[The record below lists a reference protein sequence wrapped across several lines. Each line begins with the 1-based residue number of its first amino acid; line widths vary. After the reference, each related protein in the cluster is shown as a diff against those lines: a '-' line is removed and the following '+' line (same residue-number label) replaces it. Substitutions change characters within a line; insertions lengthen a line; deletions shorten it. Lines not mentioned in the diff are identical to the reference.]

1 VAIGQVTET
10 QVFLFGTLRYDPL
23 LRLVAGRSLSCVSA
37 SLPGARCDR
46 AAFGDW
52 PVLVGHAQGQA
63 EGLLL
68 ACDPETLARLDAYEA
83 VFGYHRHD
91 VAAVTENGTVAAQ
104 VWRPDHDDPGSGVP
118 WSLAHWVETWGPV
131 TVQAAGDILRQLAHR
146 TPSDIGRVVHVIRS
160 RADAEL
166 RSRAWRR
173 PGLVGRGFAAD
184 DVEIVERRH
193 PYDGFFSVEEVTAR
207 FRRFDGADR
216 SEVLRAVFRVT
227 DAATVLPYDPVR
239 DRILLVEQVRFG
251 PLAQGDPSPWLL
263 EPVAGFIDAGESPE
277 TSARREAAEEAG
289 LAIEELHFVSRY
301 YPSPGGVSQVLFSY
315 VGIADLP
322 DEAAGLGG
330 HAEEHEDILGHVI
343 GFDRAMELME
353 AGDLVNA
360 PAIISLQWLAMHR
373 HRLRAAAGLS

>member
-1 VAIGQVTET
+1 VQNKT
-10 QVFLFGTLRYDPL
+10 VFLFGTLRHAPL
-23 LRLVAGRSLSCVSA
+23 LDRVAGRSLSVA
-37 SLPGARCDR
+37 PAWLPGERYDR
-46 AAFGDW
+46 AAHGDW
-52 PVLVGHAQGQA
+52 PVLVADPAARA
-63 EGLLL
+63 EGIVVE
-68 ACDPETLARLDAYEA
+68 CDPDTLARLDGYEA

-91 VAAVTENGTVAAQ
+91 ITAETRDGAVAAQ
-104 VWRPDHDDPGSGVP
+104 VWRPQHEDAGSGAP
-118 WSLAHWVETWGPV
+118 WDLSAWVETWGPV
-131 TVQAAGDILRQLAHR
+131 TMEAAADILRQLETRDPAA
-146 TPSDIGRVVHVIRS
+146 IGRVAHIIRA
-160 RADAEL
+160 RADAVL

-184 DVEIVERRH
+184 DVVIAERRH

-207 FRRFDGADR
+207 FRRFDGSDQR
-216 SEVLRAVFRVT
+216 EVLRAVFRVT

-263 EPVAGFIDAGESPE
+263 EPVAGFVDAGESPE

-289 LAIEELHFVSRY
+289 LAIGDLHFVSRY

-315 VGIADLP
+315 VGITELP

-330 HAEEHEDILGHVI
+330 HADEDEDILGHVI
-343 GFDRAMELME
+343 GFDRGMALME

-360 PAIISLQWLAMHR
+360 PAIISLQWLAAHR
-373 HRLRAAAGLS
+373 EGLRAAAGVS

>member
-1 VAIGQVTET
+1 
-10 QVFLFGTLRYDPL
+10 L
-23 LRLVAGRSLSCVSA
+23 LQLVAGRSLPRVSA
-37 SLPGARCDR
+37 TLPGARCDR

-52 PVLVGHAQGQA
+52 PVLVGDAQGQA
-63 EGLLL
+63 EGLLV
-68 ACDPETLARLDAYEA
+68 ACDPETIARLDAYEA
-83 VFGYHRHD
+83 VFGYHRQD
-91 VAAVTENGTVAAQ
+91 VAVVTETGTVAAQ
-104 VWRPDHDDPGSGVP
+104 VWRPDHADPGSGAP
-118 WSLAHWVETWGPV
+118 WNLAHWVETWGPV
-131 TVQAAGDILRQLAHR
+131 TLQAAGDILRQLGHR
-146 TPSDIGRVVHVIRS
+146 TPAEIGRVVHVIRS

-173 PGLVGRGFAAD
+173 PGIVGRGFAAD

-251 PLAQGDPSPWLL
+251 PLVQGDPSPWLL

-289 LAIEELHFVSRY
+289 LAIGELHFVSRY

-330 HAEEHEDILGHVI
+330 HADEHEDILGHVI

-373 HRLRAAAGLS
+373 AQLRVAAGVS

>member
-1 VAIGQVTET
+1 MSGQPSKLFIEYFLQSLTIRLGYALDRRRALRLGGRSGRQVVAIGQVTET
-10 QVFLFGTLRYDPL
+10 KVFLFGTLRYDPL

-216 SEVLRAVFRVT
+216 SEVLRAVFF
-227 DAATVLPYDPVR
+227 A
-239 DRILLVEQVRFG
+239 
-251 PLAQGDPSPWLL
+251 
-263 EPVAGFIDAGESPE
+263 
-277 TSARREAAEEAG
+277 
-289 LAIEELHFVSRY
+289 
-301 YPSPGGVSQVLFSY
+301 
-315 VGIADLP
+315 
-322 DEAAGLGG
+322 
-330 HAEEHEDILGHVI
+330 
-343 GFDRAMELME
+343 
-353 AGDLVNA
+353 
-360 PAIISLQWLAMHR
+360 
-373 HRLRAAAGLS
+373 